1 MERVFHEMSH
11 LKVFLVLLLLLPMS
25 ITYAEPATPGTILTF
40 YVTDSNLSTDHRA
53 VMTISTSG
61 LVDFTINGVPISGP
75 GEMVETGI
83 DTGVF
88 QLELTL
94 PGSVNGKPL
103 QNGDVVVMTYHQRAD
118 YSGNPTD
125 VTQSAVLSSAP
136 SSPVESS
143 STNVRI
149 GHYFKLDI
157 YAPNYNLDSQT
168 PDDIPLSMIEVHMG
182 GAQTTLS
189 DSAFQVNPYTMRET
203 GPNTNTFEVNVKI
216 PKSIA
221 GFPVEMGSTLEFR
234 FNDPSMPSSVF
245 VTVGGGSYG
254 TPAYNSGSSGVPNS
268 SSGSSAPAYNS
279 GSSGAQHLVPQALIF
294 YAANSIGTNVNY
306 VNSTL
311 LSNLQGPICDPASSS
326 FFMMGTTTVTCAAK
340 DQNGN
345 SVIKTFVVTVL
356 ADQSHVPSWTKKI
369 VGFWCAGEISDNQLS
384 SSMKYLTS
392 NGMMSVQGD
401 SVVPTPDKTTLCL
414 WTEGKASDQDVI
426 SSLYLLSR

>member
-1 MERVFHEMSH
+1 MSMFH
-11 LKVFLVLLLLLPMS
+11 LQVFLVLLLLLPIS
-25 ITYAEPATPGTILTF
+25 LSYAEPATPGTILTF

-53 VMTISTSG
+53 VMTISTAG

-94 PGSVNGKPL
+94 PDSVNGKPL
-103 QNGDVVVMTYHQRAD
+103 QNGDVVVMTYHQKAD

-136 SSPVESS
+136 SSPVQSS
-143 STNVRI
+143 SPNVRI
-149 GHYFKLDI
+149 GQYFKLDI

-189 DSAFQVNPYTMRET
+189 DSAFQVNPSTMRET
-203 GPNTNTFEVNVKI
+203 GPDTSTFEVNVKM

-234 FNDPSMPSSVF
+234 FNDPYMPSSVF
-245 VTVGGGSYG
+245 VTVGGGSYNV
-254 TPAYNSGSSGVPNS
+254 PSYNLGSSGVPNS
-268 SSGSSAPAYNS
+268 NSGSSTSYNS
-279 GSSGAQHLVPQALIF
+279 GSSGAQHLVPRALIF
-294 YAANSIGTNVNY
+294 YATNSIGTNVNY
-306 VNSTL
+306 TNSTP
-311 LSNLQGPICDPASSS
+311 LSNLQAPICDPPSGS

-345 SVIKTFVVTVL
+345 SVIKTFSVTVL
-356 ADQSHVPSWTKKI
+356 ADQSHIPSWTKKT
-369 VGFWCAGEISDNQLS
+369 VGFWCAGEISDSQLS
-384 SSMKYLTS
+384 SSMKYLAS
-392 NGMMSVQGD
+392 NGMLSVQGD

-414 WTEGKASDQDVI
+414 WTDGKASDQDVI

>member
-1 MERVFHEMSH
+1 MNMSN
-11 LKVFLVLLLLLPMS
+11 LKAFLIMMLLLPMS
-25 ITYAEPATPGTILTF
+25 LSYAEPATPGAILTF

-53 VMTISTSG
+53 VMKISTSG

-94 PGSVNGKPL
+94 PDSVNGKPL
-103 QNGDVVVMTYHQRAD
+103 QSGDVVVMTYHQRAD

-136 SSPVESS
+136 SSPVQSS
-143 STNVRI
+143 SPNVRI
-149 GHYFKLDI
+149 GQYFKLDI

-189 DSAFQVNPYTMRET
+189 DSAFQANPYTMRET
-203 GPNTNTFEVNVKI
+203 GPDTSTFEVNVKI

-245 VTVGGGSYG
+245 VTVGGGSYR
-254 TPAYNSGSSGVPNS
+254 TPYNSGSGGVPNS
-268 SSGSSAPAYNS
+268 SSGSGTSYNYGSGGTQRLAPS
-279 GSSGAQHLVPQALIF
+279 TLIF
-294 YAANSIGTNVNY
+294 YATNSIGTNVNY

-311 LSNLQGPICDPASSS
+311 LSSLQAPICDPISGS

-356 ADQSHVPSWTKKI
+356 ADKSHIPSWTKKT
-369 VGFWCAGEISDNQLS
+369 VGFWCAGEISDSQLS
-384 SSMKYLTS
+384 SSMKYLAL
-392 NGMMSVQGD
+392 NGVLSVQGD

-414 WTEGKASDQDVI
+414 WAGGRASDQDVI

>member
-1 MERVFHEMSH
+1 MYNV
-11 LKVFLVLLLLLPMS
+11 KGFLVILLLLPMS
-25 ITYAEPATPGTILTF
+25 LSYAEPATPGTVLTF

-53 VMTISTSG
+53 VMTVSTSG

-94 PGSVNGKPL
+94 PDSVNGKPL
-103 QNGDVVVMTYHQRAD
+103 QNGDVVVMTYHQQAD

-125 VTQSAVLSSAP
+125 VTQSAVLSSMPA
-136 SSPVESS
+136 SPVESS
-143 STNVRI
+143 SPNVRI
-149 GHYFKLDI
+149 GQYFKLDI

-182 GAQTTLS
+182 GAQTTLA
-189 DSAFQVNPYTMRET
+189 DSSTFQVNPYAIRET
-203 GPNTNTFEVNVKI
+203 GPNTDTFEVTVKI
-216 PKSIA
+216 PKTIG

-245 VTVGGGSYG
+245 VTVGGGSYA
-254 TPAYNSGSSGVPNS
+254 TSASNSGSNGVVPNS
-268 SSGSSAPAYNS
+268 NSYSGETSHLAPQS
-279 GSSGAQHLVPQALIF
+279 MVF
-294 YAANSIGTNVNY
+294 YAINSIGTNVNY
-306 VNSTL
+306 MNSSV
-311 LSNLQGPICDPASSS
+311 LSNLQAPICDPVSGS

-345 SVIKTFVVTVL
+345 SVIKTFTVTVI
-356 ADQSHVPSWTKKI
+356 ANQSHIPFWTKKT
-369 VGFWCAGEISDNQLS
+369 VGFWCDGEISDNQLS
-384 SSMKYLTS
+384 SGMKYLVS

-401 SVVPTPDKTTLCL
+401 SMVSTPDKTALCL
-414 WTEGKASDQDVI
+414 WTDGKASDQDVV

>member
-1 MERVFHEMSH
+1 MNTSH
-11 LKVFLVLLLLLPMS
+11 LSGFLILLLLLPMYLS
-25 ITYAEPATPGTILTF
+25 YAEPATPGTVLTF

-61 LVDFTINGVPISGP
+61 LVDFTINGVSISGP
-75 GEMVETGI
+75 DEMVETGI

-94 PGSVNGKPL
+94 PDSVGGKPL
-103 QNGDVVVMTYHQRAD
+103 QNGDVVLMTYHQRAD
-118 YSGNPTD
+118 NSGNPTD
-125 VTQSAVLSSAP
+125 VTQSVVLSNAP

-143 STNVRI
+143 SPNVRI
-149 GHYFKLDI
+149 GQYFKLDI

-189 DSAFQVNPYTMRET
+189 DSAFDVNPYAMRET
-203 GPNTNTFEVNVKI
+203 GPNTDTFEVSVKI

-234 FNDPSMPSSVF
+234 FNDPNMPSSVF

-254 TPAYNSGSSGVPNS
+254 EPTYNSGP
-268 SSGSSAPAYNS
+268 SGSSSSSSSSNVS
-279 GSSGAQHLVPQALIF
+279 TFGSSSSLSLIPQALVF
-294 YAANSIGTNVNY
+294 YASNSIGTNVNY
-306 VNSTL
+306 INSTALSTL
-311 LSNLQGPICDPASSS
+311 LEPICSPVSGS
-326 FFMMGTTTVTCAAK
+326 FFMTGTTTVTCAAK

-345 SVIKTFVVTVL
+345 SVIKTFSISVVV
-356 ADQSHVPSWTKKI
+356 DQSHIPSWTKKT
-369 VGFWCAGEISDNQLS
+369 VGFWCTGEISDNQLS
-384 SSMKYLTS
+384 TSMKYLVS
-392 NGMMSVQGD
+392 NNMMSLQGD
-401 SVVPTPDKTTLCL
+401 SVISTPDKATLCL
-414 WTEGKASDQDVI
+414 WTDGKATDQDVI